1 MISFKVFNSVDE
13 INAWCY
19 TQPSIDI
26 INIETLVSNK
36 TFKFR
41 MWYKQ

>member
-1 MISFKVFNSVDE
+1 MISFKVFNSIDE
-13 INAWCY
+13 INDWCY
-19 TQPSIDI
+19 TQTPIDI

-41 MWYKQ
+41 MWYKR